1 MKKFL
6 KILVIVLGLLI
17 IALFGI
23 TIFTISSKYKNNEF
37 NAQQSIKLIPP
48 VEKKYKILSFH
59 VEKKTLY
66 VYVKN
71 PLTEESKIKIYD
83 LSNGNLITNIDL
95 N

>member
-1 MKKFL
+1 M
-6 KILVIVLGLLI
+6 LI
-17 IALFGI
+17 IVLFGI

-48 VEKKYKILSFH
+48 VKKKYKILGFH

-66 VYVKN
+66 VYIKN
-71 PLTEESKIKIYD
+71 PLTEESKIKIYN
-83 LSNGNLITNIDL
+83 LSDGNLVTNIDL